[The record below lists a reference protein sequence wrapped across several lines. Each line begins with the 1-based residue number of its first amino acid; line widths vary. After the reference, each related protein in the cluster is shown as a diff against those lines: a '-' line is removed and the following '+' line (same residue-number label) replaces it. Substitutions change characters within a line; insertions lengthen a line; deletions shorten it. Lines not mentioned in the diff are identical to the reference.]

1 MSADSDADG
10 LDDRVE
16 QEMGTDP
23 LDPDTDD
30 DGLVDGEEVFDQ
42 TDSDGDGIPDGEDE
56 DPLAPEEPDKE
67 RESKPESTG
76 CASASTGSSPV
87 GGPMSLL
94 LALVLLGRRRAVRPS
109 TRQAR

>member
-1 MSADSDADG
+1 
-10 LDDRVE
+10 
-16 QEMGTDP
+16 MGTDP

-30 DGLVDGEEVFDQ
+30 DGLVDGEEVIVGSDPFNPD
-42 TDSDGDGIPDGEDE
+42 TDGDGIPDGEDE